1 MIEVVVTAL
10 PPGFAISRE
19 WARSRP
25 TYTLWLHGCVVST
38 GPDMYPLRWQA
49 NRMAAPTTP

>member
-1 MIEVVVTAL
+1 MTAL

-49 NRMAAPTTP
+49 HRMAAPTTP